1 MANEYNAND
10 INEKILNLWKEFSE
24 KQQLPTKLFPLLYNK
39 FKYNQLLFIGLNP
52 SFKAEVMKSLGIESE
67 ILTDEDDVEAV
78 YRWNNSPTD
87 LSKIEMII
95 NLDSYAIL
103 HHDYYK
109 VLHKIA
115 ANLKP
120 QLEMQ
125 AIDLLDIR
133 QTKQKEIEKNIKI
146 SEDRIISID
155 PFFQRQIEISF
166 ELIQK
171 IKPRIIVVVNAF
183 ASRIINA
190 LWQSS
195 ISDFSHQTGYQYF
208 KLSLEKK
215 IPIFFSGMLTG
226 QRALD
231 VGSRKRF
238 VWHIQQSLAEK

>member
-1 MANEYNAND
+1 MANEYNPND
-10 INEKILNLWKEFSE
+10 INEKILNLWEEFSQ
-24 KQQLPTKLFPLLYNK
+24 KQRLPTKLFPLLYNK

-52 SFKAEVMKSLGIESE
+52 SFKAETMKSLGTESG
-67 ILTDEDDVEAV
+67 ILTDEDDVEAI
-78 YRWNNSPTD
+78 YRWNNSPID
-87 LSKIEMII
+87 LSKIDMII
-95 NLDSYAIL
+95 SLDSYAVL

-115 ANLKP
+115 TKLKP

-125 AIDLLDIR
+125 AIDLLVIR
-133 QTKQKEIEKNIKI
+133 QTKQEEVEKYIKI
-146 SEDRIISID
+146 SKDKIKSID
-155 PFFQRQIEISF
+155 PFFESQITITF

-171 IKPRIIVVVNAF
+171 IKPRIIVVINAF
-183 ASRIINA
+183 ASKIIEM

-226 QRALD
+226 HR
-231 VGSRKRF
+231 RCRF
-238 VWHIQQSLAEK
+238 SKKVCLAYSTISC